1 MQVCMYV
8 CRYVCISLLLPR
20 FQLIEIEAISCFVQ
34 KATVSRAKMLKAS
47 EGCTNSHDQYK
58 ADLFLRIFEPISGTL
73 KRFETL

>member
-1 MQVCMYV
+1 MSITAFASIPSNRNRGYF
-8 CRYVCISLLLPR
+8 L
-20 FQLIEIEAISCFVQ
+20 F
-34 KATVSRAKMLKAS
+34 RAESHGLLKAS